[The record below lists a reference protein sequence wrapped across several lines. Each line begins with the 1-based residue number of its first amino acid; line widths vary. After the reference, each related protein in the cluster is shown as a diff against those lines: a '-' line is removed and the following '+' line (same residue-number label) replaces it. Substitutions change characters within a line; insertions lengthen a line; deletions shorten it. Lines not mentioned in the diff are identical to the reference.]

1 MALSAWVELSLSSQS
16 VSGNYSDVYAKFIAK
31 TTNNTHNDNNKSGYI
46 KVNGSHYTS
55 FTHKLPKTSTT
66 ILWSGTIRVYH
77 NSNGAG
83 SVSVSGGYEASVGGY
98 STITASNSLTL
109 PTIPRVSDLS
119 VNKSSVPADGSTTVT
134 ATATKNLAVSPIR

>member
-1 MALSAWVELSLSSQS
+1 MALSAWIELSCSSQS
-16 VSGNYSDVYAKFIAK
+16 IAGNYSNVYVKFVAK

-66 ILWSGTIRVYH
+66 ILWSGTITVYH

-83 SVSVSGGYEASVGGY
+83 SVSVSGGGRRWRLFYNNSIEFSDTADNSESVRFVG
-98 STITASNSLTL
+98 
-109 PTIPRVSDLS
+109 
-119 VNKSSVPADGSTTVT
+119 K
-134 ATATKNLAVSPIR
+134 